1 MSVPTAM
8 SDEEYAA
15 ATRWGENQR
24 AAGYAVAATYD
35 PHQQRVV
42 VTLSTGAVMRINPAC
57 TRALSGA
64 SAEDLEEIEITG
76 AGLVLLWP
84 RLDEGVSLS
93 VMRERFPPEFAG
105 VDEEEPHH

>member
-1 MSVPTAM
+1 MAIS
-8 SDEEYAA
+8 EEEFASAA
-15 ATRWGENQR
+15 RWGEEQR
-24 AAGYAVAATYD
+24 AAGYAVSATYD
-35 PHQQRVV
+35 RAQGHVV
-42 VTLSTGAVMRINPAC
+42 VTLSTGAVMRIDPER
-57 TRALSGA
+57 TRALAGA

-105 VDEEEPHH
+105 VDEEAPHH